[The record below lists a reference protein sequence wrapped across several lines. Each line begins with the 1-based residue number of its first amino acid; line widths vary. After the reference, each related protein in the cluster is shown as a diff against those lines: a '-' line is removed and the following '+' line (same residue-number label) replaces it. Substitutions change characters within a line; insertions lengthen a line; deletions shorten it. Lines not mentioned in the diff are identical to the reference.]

1 MSLVPLDHNR
11 IATAGWAYRTNTRG
25 WVIYRNPE
33 TGRWH
38 TRVEALQ
45 IIDGKAGSPPSD
57 DSTERGPSGS
67 SQL

>member
-1 MSLVPLDHNR
+1 MSVVPLDHNK

-38 TRVEALQ
+38 TRVEALD
-45 IIDGKAGSPPSD
+45 IIEGRVAPLPPDDAG
-57 DSTERGPSGS
+57 EAGPSGNHRR
-67 SQL
+67 